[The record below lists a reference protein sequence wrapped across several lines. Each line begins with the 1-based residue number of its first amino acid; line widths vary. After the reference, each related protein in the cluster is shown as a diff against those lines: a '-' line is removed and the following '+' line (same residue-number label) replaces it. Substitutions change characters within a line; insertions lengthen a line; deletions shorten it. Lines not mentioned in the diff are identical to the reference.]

1 MTQRI
6 LDIISGKDTSLTAS
20 LTRGMMSILT
30 PGYAL
35 ANGVRQKLFDAGL
48 KPSHALGRPT
58 LSVGNLTTGGT
69 GKTPMVAFLVQS
81 LLAMGHRPTIL
92 LRGYKSTDT
101 HGSDE
106 AAVYVKQFG
115 EQVPVIANPSR
126 VEGAQQALK
135 KFPQTT
141 CFVLDDGF
149 QHRQAKRDLDIVLI
163 DATNPFGYGHLL
175 PRGLMREPKSAL
187 KRADAIIVTRSD
199 QVPPQAIV
207 ELDQTITRITGN
219 APIAHASHQWVSL
232 LDTQDN
238 EHSLELL
245 NGKPCLAAIAI
256 GNPDAFSNTLQSHA
270 TNINDIIIQ
279 PDHHAWTSE
288 EITALV
294 ERAKADNAVLITT
307 EKDYVKWP
315 KLDAND
321 PVYRVKLAMG
331 FSDASEQNALAQ
343 MVQGILATDAH
354 R

>member
-6 LDIISGKDTSLTAS
+6 IDIISGKDTSLTAS
-20 LTRGMMSILT
+20 LTRSMMSLLT

-48 KPSHALGRPT
+48 KKSYALGRPT
-58 LSVGNLTTGGT
+58 ISVGNLTTGGT

-92 LRGYKSTDT
+92 LRGYKSTDA

-106 AAVYVKQFG
+106 AAVYIKQFG

-126 VEGAQQALK
+126 VEGAATALRDH
-135 KFPQTT
+135 PQTS

-149 QHRQAKRDLDIVLI
+149 QHRKAKRDLDIVLI

-175 PRGLMREPKSAL
+175 PRGLMREPMSAL
-187 KRADAIIVTRSD
+187 KRADSLIITRAD
-199 QVPPQAIV
+199 QVPPETLAK
-207 ELDQTITRITGN
+207 LDQTITRITGK
-219 APIAHASHQWVSL
+219 APIAHASHQWIGL

-238 EHSLELL
+238 EHDLQLL
-245 NGKPCLAAIAI
+245 NGKPCYAAIAI
-256 GNPDAFSNTLQSHA
+256 GNPAAFGNTLQTHA
-270 TNINDIIIQ
+270 SDIKDMIIK
-279 PDHHAWTSE
+279 PDHHAWPPE
-288 EITALV
+288 EVKSIV
-294 ERAKADNAVLITT
+294 ERAKTENAIVITT

-315 KLDAND
+315 RLDAND

-331 FSDASEQNALAQ
+331 FGDANEQQAL
-343 MVQGILATDAH
+343 TDLIRGSVDAKT
-354 R
+354 